1 MVDTRLSDDAQ
12 TLLNMN
18 HAVNT
23 SSLCRDGKWL
33 IEDDAIK
40 SLNINKQTISL
51 YRTGTACPLNIHVAH
66 GQKCHAPEPYGRC
79 LFLYI
84 TAEGTS
90 AMKHSISLIDW
101 SRMCQYFSNDDN
113 INTANNN
120 SNNTTANNGALFCH
134 LFEKYTGVTAT
145 PYNIR
150 RAIADGVIK
159 QSTDLQNVVSN
170 RKGRPSKLKSNNNN
184 TTARQQQKRNLA
196 DVLLPS
202 TSKLTS
208 IVVDRVTSLGS
219 DDKLIES
226 DDDLSLIAGIMKLK
240 KLEKIQFEAKD
251 ARGKTKQ
258 MIFSICQ
265 VCNNHRVCE
274 MRKNM
279 SSHCRKCGL
288 RQASIKR
295 RDKRRQE
302 NSDARTATDSRTTF
316 SNLTTAEI
324 TKRVSGLRQAKK
336 RNAAQAKK
344 LQSPKKKLA
353 KVAKTAAPNSTPSE
367 TVQSYEVMYN
377 EAVEK
382 HKMDTLKLMK
392 ESAAKGE
399 GSVSVDAM
407 GEARNIAAMQRASI
421 LKHNGKQGT
430 SHRND
435 VEVHAALSQAEN
447 DAVQLYIADAQKKKE
462 EAALSK

>member
-1 MVDTRLSDDAQ
+1 MVETRLSDDAQ

-33 IEDDAIK
+33 TEDDAIK
-40 SLNINKQTISL
+40 FLNINKQTISL
-51 YRTGTACPLNIHVAH
+51 YRTGTACPLNIHVEH
-66 GQKCHAPEPYGRC
+66 GQKRHAPEPYSRF

-84 TAEGTS
+84 TAEGTL

-101 SRMCQYFSNDDN
+101 SRMCSHFSNDDN
-113 INTANNN
+113 IHTANN
-120 SNNTTANNGALFCH
+120 SSNTTANNGALFGH

-159 QSTDLQNVVSN
+159 QSADLQNVVPNN
-170 RKGRPSKLKSNNNN
+170 RKGRPKLLKSNNN
-184 TTARQQQKRNLA
+184 TTRQQRKRNLA

-219 DDKLIES
+219 DKLIES
-226 DDDLSLIAGIMKLK
+226 DDDLSLIAGVMNLK
-240 KLEKIQFEAKD
+240 KVEKIQFEAKD

-258 MIFSICQ
+258 MIFSVCQ

-274 MRKNM
+274 MRRNT

-288 RQASIKR
+288 RQANKRR
-295 RDKRRQE
+295 RDKNKQ
-302 NSDARTATDSRTTF
+302 NNA
-316 SNLTTAEI
+316 
-324 TKRVSGLRQAKK
+324 VQAKK
-336 RNAAQAKK
+336 RRT
-344 LQSPKKKLA
+344 PKKKLA
-353 KVAKTAAPNSTPSE
+353 KVATTAVPNSTPSE
-367 TVQSYEVMYN
+367 PVQSYEAMYN

-382 HKMDTLKLMK
+382 HKMDALKLLK
-392 ESAAKGE
+392 ESAAKRE
-399 GSVSVDAM
+399 ESVSVAAI
-407 GEARNIAAMQRASI
+407 GEARKVNIAAMQRANASI
-421 LKHNGKQGT
+421 LMHNGKQDT

-435 VEVHAALSQAEN
+435 LEEVHAALSRAEN
-447 DAVQLYIADAQKKKE
+447 DAVKLYIADAQKKKE
-462 EAALSK
+462 EAASSK